1 MRPVSDT
8 LKGIVSSTHTAKTR
22 VRAVTGFPQSTTP
35 AGAGDPLA
43 VVDGFVEMD
52 STAEVRSTLDL
63 EVRAPWGS
71 IVPDGTELFVEYG
84 VEVSGGSF
92 EWVSLGYFR
101 IDEVTQSGWD
111 GNLKITGSDRMAQV
125 RDTENMFSSQSI
137 PAATSDQVFYAS
149 LLYANQG
156 QAWMHGNAGVFPSGT
171 ASTNIVFDYDANSA
185 VVGYQQPLG
194 EDPYYEMMKT
204 RAERSG
210 KRLFFDYLGQLNV
223 VSDVVEP
230 NPTADLIVRAGKGGQ
245 LSNVSRQITRRG
257 VYTSVRVTGQQAT
270 EGDPPWGWSG
280 SGGASVPN
288 PALSAPSW
296 YGKFGRIV
304 RRFASPL
311 LLDQPACTA
320 AADTLMSKVKG
331 LPSVLSFDMIPHP
344 GLETLDT
351 IQVTWPENTVSA
363 GTVPN
368 TTTSGQTEETHVV
381 DRLTFPL
388 AGGPMKVTTRA
399 KYVVVP

>member
-22 VRAVTGFPQSTTP
+22 VRTVTGFPQSTAP
-35 AGAGDPLA
+35 AGAGEPLA

-52 STAEVRSTLDL
+52 SSAEVRSTIDL
-63 EVRAPWGS
+63 EVRAPYGS
-71 IVPDGTELFVEYG
+71 LLPDGTELFVEYG

-92 EWVSLGYFR
+92 EWTSLGYFR
-101 IDEVTQSGWD
+101 IDEVTQAGWD
-111 GNLKITGSDRMAQV
+111 GTLRITGSDRMAQV

-137 PAATSDQVFYAS
+137 PAGTSDQVFYAS
-149 LLYANQG
+149 LLYSNQA
-156 QAWMHGNAGVFPSGT
+156 QTWMHSSAGVFGT
-171 ASTNIVFDYDANSA
+171 AAVAIVFDYDANSA
-185 VVGYQQPLG
+185 TVGYQQPLG
-194 EDPYYEMMKT
+194 EDTYYEMMKT

-230 NPTADLIVRAGKGGQ
+230 NPVADLIVRAGKGGQ

-288 PALSAPSW
+288 PAPNAPSW

-304 RRFASPL
+304 KRFASPL

-351 IQVTWPENTVSA
+351 VVVTWPENTASA
-363 GTVPN
+363 GTVPDA
-368 TTTSGQTEETHVV
+368 TTSGQAEEIHVV
-381 DRLTFPL
+381 DRLRFPL
-388 AGGPMKVTTRA
+388 AGGPMSVTTRA
-399 KYVVVP
+399 KYLVVP